1 MDSDRRREII
11 STAAK
16 LLPAMADSD
25 CCRESYIYCAHRSCV
40 NELCEHTVSA
50 NDVVCIVK
58 TVYATAALWM
68 LVLKDSPLVL
78 TITLYCYVHDTIIGR
93 RSPVLYGS

>member
-1 MDSDRRREII
+1 
-11 STAAK
+11 
-16 LLPAMADSD
+16 MADSD

-50 NDVVCIVK
+50 TDVVCIVK
-58 TVYATAALWM
+58 TVYSTAVLWM

-78 TITLYCYVHDTIIGR
+78 AIKLYCYVYDTIIGR